1 MKVLIVEDEPALV
14 RTLKDL
20 LTRRGYEVEACFNGE
35 DGLNLATSSQ
45 FDLIMLDVMLPKMD
59 GFEVCRNLRKAHVR
73 VPILMLTA
81 RGETFDKVTGFEGGA
96 DDYVT
101 KPYDPDELLARIGA
115 LLRRASFSGSTD
127 ELRTVVLDGKTV
139 DFAKSQLVRDGRTI
153 DLSERE
159 SRLLRFFIEHKG
171 EVITRETL
179 LHEVW
184 GYQAVPFTRT
194 VDVHIVWLRQ
204 KLEDDPRNPRHI
216 ITVHGQGYRF
226 SV

>member
-1 MKVLIVEDEPALV
+1 LKILIIEDEPALV
-14 RTLKDL
+14 RTLTDL
-20 LTRRGYEVEACFNGE
+20 LVRRGYEVEACFNGE
-35 DGLNLATSSQ
+35 DGLKTATTREYE
-45 FDLIMLDVMLPKMD
+45 LIILDVMLPKMD
-59 GFEVCRNLRKAHVR
+59 GFEVCRNLRKSGVR
-73 VPILMLTA
+73 IPILMLTA

-115 LLRRASFSGSTD
+115 LLRRASFVD
-127 ELRTVVLDGKTV
+127 QNDLRTFEFDGKRI
-139 DFAKSQLVRDGRTI
+139 DFVKSQLLRGNETVE
-153 DLSERE
+153 LSERE
-159 SRLLRFFIEHKG
+159 SRLLRFFIQHKG
-171 EVITRETL
+171 EIVTRETL

-204 KLEDDPRNPRHI
+204 KIEDDPRNPRHI
-216 ITVHGQGYRF
+216 LTVHGQGYRF

>member
-1 MKVLIVEDEPALV
+1 LKILIVEDEAALV
-14 RTLKDL
+14 RILTDL
-20 LTRRGYEVEACFNGE
+20 LVRRGYEVEARFNGE
-35 DGLNLATSSQ
+35 EGLKAAKDREL
-45 FDLIMLDVMLPKMD
+45 DLIILDVMLPKID
-59 GFEVCRNLRKAHVR
+59 GFEVCRSLRKSGVR
-73 VPILMLTA
+73 IPILMLTA

-101 KPYDPDELLARIGA
+101 KPYDPDELLARIAA
-115 LLRRASFSGSTD
+115 LLRRASFTSPND
-127 ELRTVVLDGKTV
+127 LRNFEFDGKRI
-139 DFAKSQLVRDGRTI
+139 DFVNSQLVRGKQTI
-153 DLSERE
+153 ELSERE
-159 SRLLRFFIEHKG
+159 SRLLRFFVEHKG
-171 EVITRETL
+171 EIVTRETL

-216 ITVHGQGYRF
+216 LTVHGQGYRF